1 MPVQHSSPQQP
12 MFHGQQRSSPQ
23 HPVYT
28 GQHSSPQQPVYQAQH
43 PSPQQPLY
51 QNQHPSPQQPSQPYA
66 ILGSNMQSHQMTSQV
81 TTQMIPQHGVTV
93 MNQAGQMQQT
103 VNTGNT
109 PGQLI
114 QNQHQIMTGQSH
126 QSSQQPLNV
135 TSVSQQML
143 PTMSHQTQSAQ
154 QHQMMTS
161 SSQHQ
166 MLPTSQHQM
175 MSTSPQFI
183 QHQTVV
189 AQQPVAQTSNFAV
202 PSQTHL
208 RQQNPVYQQSSPH
221 RPSAPRFPSSSPES
235 INHNQQLYRAPPQR
249 PPSVQRVQVGQSS
262 AIRQALGHLPS
273 TPATSASTAPT
284 EPVSLNGVK
293 LLDKEALEALIK
305 SVDPFET
312 VEDDVSDALKQLV
325 EEFVDEVVEHT
336 ARVAKHR
343 GSPRLEAKDVQYVL
357 EKRFKIFLPAQTVH
371 GFQQSERTPCTK
383 PPTAEAHRQRMGLI
397 KKSLQKP

>member
-1 MPVQHSSPQQP
+1 
-12 MFHGQQRSSPQ
+12 
-23 HPVYT
+23 
-28 GQHSSPQQPVYQAQH
+28 
-43 PSPQQPLY
+43 
-51 QNQHPSPQQPSQPYA
+51 
-66 ILGSNMQSHQMTSQV
+66 
-81 TTQMIPQHGVTV
+81 
-93 MNQAGQMQQT
+93 
-103 VNTGNT
+103 
-109 PGQLI
+109 
-114 QNQHQIMTGQSH
+114 MTGQSH

-235 INHNQQLYRAPPQR
+235 INHNQQLCK
-249 PPSVQRVQVGQSS
+249 
-262 AIRQALGHLPS
+262 LF
-273 TPATSASTAPT
+273 
-284 EPVSLNGVK
+284 SLNVVFPIYQVFIGV
-293 LLDKEALEALIK
+293 LLLLVVVAL
-305 SVDPFET
+305 
-312 VEDDVSDALKQLV
+312 
-325 EEFVDEVVEHT
+325 
-336 ARVAKHR
+336 
-343 GSPRLEAKDVQYVL
+343 
-357 EKRFKIFLPAQTVH
+357 FLPNFFIYSSRNLVATRLNLH
-371 GFQQSERTPCTK
+371 
-383 PPTAEAHRQRMGLI
+383 
-397 KKSLQKP
+397 